1 MARERAW
8 LARGELTGQA
18 LPPARAGGRAL
29 TELVIDVDAALLEVH
44 SDKEGASS
52 NFKGG
57 FGYQCAMRRSVVS
70 RCSREELGR
79 RFLGL
84 MTYLDPKW

>member
-1 MARERAW
+1 VAREWAW

-44 SDKEGASS
+44 SDKEGASG

-70 RCSREELGR
+70 PVQPGGTRKEVPGSDDL
-79 RFLGL
+79 
-84 MTYLDPKW
+84 P